1 MAKTRLDTQSV
12 PPDGGYGWVIVIAG
26 FISFTL
32 LNGTLY
38 SFGVLFVALLRAFEG
53 SKADTALIGAVFGG
67 CSIVANPISLVLC
80 NRFSHRKV
88 MMVSGIGCAVSLIL
102 SSRTTSLLQL
112 LFSYG
117 VMASLFYFMVPL
129 PALAMISRYFEKRL
143 SIAMGLALAGSGFGQ
158 FTFSLG
164 TQVLLDTYGWRGTLI
179 ILAGVSLHFCVAG
192 ALMKPLVEN
201 THVEITESSQEG
213 LPQTPL
219 KSQCSP
225 EHDDI
230 MTARVVTSAEVS
242 DDAGTPQIKRNDTCC
257 STKSALDVLVD
268 NHDKISQKRS
278 SSCNC
283 HGVSSICRKVKKVL
297 GMMYDVSLLRDIIFV
312 LILFTAFSHA
322 AGHFAVFSH
331 VVKRARDF
339 GIPSF
344 KSSSLPAV
352 TGLTQ
357 CIGRAF
363 WGILGGRFKMLKPH
377 LLYGFSLGICG
388 LTSLISI
395 YTTTYEGQLVYMIV
409 FGFGMACYIPMSP
422 MVVRY
427 FVGADKFDGGMSM
440 FMQAQGFGNIL
451 SPFVGWLRDT
461 EGNYV
466 IGFYMIS
473 VIYIA
478 SALCAIFLNK
488 LRRFMNKRKEACNEC
503 ELELDGIHNDS
514 LSKTRHLYGHDAP
527 ERHEDAADSCNDIEV
542 RMAGAQ

>member
-1 MAKTRLDTQSV
+1 MAKTRLDAQSV
-12 PPDGGYGWVIVIAG
+12 PPDGGYGWVIVIAS
-26 FISFTL
+26 FITFTL
-32 LNGTLY
+32 LNGTLF

-102 SSRTTSLLQL
+102 SSRTTSLFQL

-117 VMASLFYFMVPL
+117 VMASFFFFMFPL
-129 PALAMISRYFEKRL
+129 PAYTMIQKYFEKRL
-143 SIAMGLALAGSGFGQ
+143 SIAMGLALAGTGFGQ
-158 FTFSLG
+158 LIFSLG
-164 TQVLLDTYGWRGTLI
+164 TQMLLDKYGWRGTLI

-192 ALMKPLVEN
+192 ALMKPFVEN
-201 THVEITESSQEG
+201 THVETTESSQEG
-213 LPQTPL
+213 SPQAPL

-230 MTARVVTSAEVS
+230 MTARVVTSAVVS
-242 DDAGTPQIKRNDTCC
+242 DDAGTPQIKSNDTWC
-257 STKSALDVLVD
+257 STKSALDVD
-268 NHDKISQKRS
+268 HHKKITQKRS
-278 SSCNC
+278 SPCNC

-357 CIGRAF
+357 CLGRAF
-363 WGILGGRFKMLKPH
+363 WGILGGRFKTLKPH
-377 LLYGFSLGICG
+377 LLYGFSMGICG

-395 YTTTYEGQLVYMIV
+395 YITTYEGQLVYMIL
-409 FGFGMACYIPMSP
+409 FGIGMACCIPMSA
-422 MVVRY
+422 VVVHY

-440 FMQAQGFGNIL
+440 FIQAQGFGNIV
-451 SPFVGWLRDT
+451 SPIVGWLRDT

-478 SALCAIFLNK
+478 SALCAVSLDK
-488 LRRFMNKRKEACNEC
+488 LKKYMNKRKEASKEA
-503 ELELDGIHNDS
+503 ELELDRIQNDS
-514 LSKTRHLYGHDAP
+514 LPETRHLYENNEP
-527 ERHEDAADSCNDIEV
+527 ERQEDAADSRDDAEV
-542 RMAGAQ
+542 RISGAQ